1 MKTIANTFLKGLL
14 LTLPM
19 VITFGLIYWLFAVA
33 EELLSVPLRF
43 ILPEGWYL
51 PGMGV
56 ASAVAIIFAIG
67 ILVQAYLVGRLFQLF
82 EALVERIP
90 LVKTLYNGAKDL
102 LYFLAGGQNSEMQK
116 VVSITFDG
124 DIKLIGFV
132 TNQDVT
138 LGDQDELITV
148 YLPLSYQIGGFLL
161 YLPKSR
167 CEPLDI
173 PVQQAMQQVLTAHV
187 MRDHDIRHHHH
198 RNRNNRNQSSANEEK
213 ELTEP

>member
-1 MKTIANTFLKGLL
+1 MKTIANTFLKGLV
-14 LTLPM
+14 LTLPT

-33 EELLSVPLRF
+33 EDLLSVPLRF
-43 ILPEGWYL
+43 ILPEGWYVT
-51 PGMGV
+51 GV
-56 ASAVAIIFAIG
+56 GVVSAIIIIFAIG
-67 ILVQAYLVGRLFQLF
+67 LLFQAYLVGRVFQLF
-82 EALVERIP
+82 ESMIERIP
-90 LVKTLYNGAKDL
+90 VVKTLYGGAKDL
-102 LYFLAGGQNSEMQK
+102 MYFVAGNKSSEMEK

-124 DIKLIGFV
+124 NIKMIGFV
-132 TNQDVT
+132 TNHDVT

-187 MRDHDIRHHHH
+187 MRNHDR
-198 RNRNNRNQSSANEEK
+198 RASD
-213 ELTEP
+213 L

>member
-14 LTLPM
+14 LTLPA

-33 EELLSVPLRF
+33 EDLLRVPLRF
-43 ILPEGWYL
+43 LLPEGWYL

-56 ASAVAIIFAIG
+56 ASAIAIVFAVG
-67 ILVQAYLVGRLFQLF
+67 VLVQAYLVGRVFQLF
-82 EALVERIP
+82 EALLERIP
-90 LVKTLYNGAKDL
+90 LVKTLYGGAKDL
-102 LYFLAGGQNSEMQK
+102 LYFVAGNKNTEMRK
-116 VVSITFDG
+116 VVSITFDN
-124 DIKLIGFV
+124 DIKMIGFV

-138 LGDQDELITV
+138 LGDQDELTTV
-148 YLPLSYQIGGFLL
+148 YLPLSYQIGGFLM

-187 MRDHDIRHHHH
+187 MRNHQ
-198 RNRNNRNQSSANEEK
+198 NRPS
-213 ELTEP
+213 

>member
-14 LTLPM
+14 FTLPA

-33 EELLSVPLRF
+33 EDLLRVPLRF
-43 ILPEGWYL
+43 ILPEGWYR
-51 PGMGV
+51 PGLGV
-56 ASAVAIIFAIG
+56 LSAAAIILLIG
-67 ILVQAYLVGRLFQLF
+67 ALVQAYLVGRVFQFF
-82 EALVERIP
+82 ESLLGRIP
-90 LVKTLYNGAKDL
+90 FVKTLYGGAKDL
-102 LYFLAGGQNSEMQK
+102 LYFLAGGKGGDMRK

-124 DIKLIGFV
+124 NIKMIGFV

-138 LGDQDELITV
+138 LGDQDDLITV

-187 MRDHDIRHHHH
+187 MR
-198 RNRNNRNQSSANEEK
+198 NQDKGPVER
-213 ELTEP
+213 